1 LLSQLAQRSYIL
13 EKEMAITASLVKEL
27 RERTG
32 AGMMEC
38 KKALVETNGDIETA
52 IDNMRKS
59 GAAKAEKKA
68 GRIAAEGVII
78 TKSSD
83 DGKIA
88 AIVEVNSETDFV
100 ARDESFKE
108 FANNV
113 VDAALTNKTT
123 DVADLN
129 AVVLASGDTV
139 ETARTNLIAK
149 IGENIS
155 VRRVQI
161 VEATDGALASYIHGG
176 RIGVIIALKD
186 GDVELAKDIAMHA
199 AATNPQFVNPEDIS
213 EDVYNREKEIFTA
226 QAQESGKPAEIIEK
240 MIVGRMRKFA
250 AEVSLVGQPF
260 VKDPSMTVSELLKQA
275 NASVTS
281 MVRFEVGEGIE
292 KKEEDFASEVMA
304 QVKGE

>member
-1 LLSQLAQRSYIL
+1 
-13 EKEMAITASLVKEL
+13 MAITASLVKEL

-83 DGKIA
+83 DGKVA

-100 ARDESFKE
+100 ARDENFKE

-113 VDAALTNKTT
+113 VDAALANKTT
-123 DVADLN
+123 DVAALN

-139 ETARTNLIAK
+139 EAARTNLVAK

-260 VKDPSMTVSELLKQA
+260 VKDPSITVSELLKQA

>member
-1 LLSQLAQRSYIL
+1 
-13 EKEMAITASLVKEL
+13 MAITAALVKEL

-68 GRIAAEGVII
+68 GRIAADGLIVA
-78 TKSSD
+78 KASAD
-83 DGKIA
+83 DKLA

-100 ARDESFKE
+100 ARDESFKA
-108 FANNV
+108 FTQSV
-113 VDAALTNKTT
+113 VDAALETNSN
-123 DVADLN
+123 DVAALT
-129 AVVLASGDTV
+129 AATTASGETI

-149 IGENIS
+149 IGENIG
-155 VRRVQI
+155 VRRVQM
-161 VEATDGALASYIHGG
+161 VNANEGALACYIHGG
-176 RIGVIIALKD
+176 RIGVVVALKN
-186 GDVELAKDIAMHA
+186 GDHELAKDIAMHV
-199 AATNPQFVNPEDIS
+199 AATNPQFVVADDIS

-226 QAQESGKPAEIIEK
+226 QALESGKPAEIVEK

-250 AEVSLVGQPF
+250 AEVCLVGQPF
-260 VKDPSMTVSELLKQA
+260 VKDPSITVGDLLKKA
-275 NASVTS
+275 NAEVTA
-281 MVRFEVGEGIE
+281 MVRLEVGEGIE
-292 KKEEDFASEVMA
+292 KKEDDFAAEVMA

>member
-1 LLSQLAQRSYIL
+1 
-13 EKEMAITASLVKEL
+13 MAITAALVKEL

-68 GRIAAEGVII
+68 GRIAAEGIII

-83 DGKIA
+83 DGKLA

-100 ARDESFKE
+100 ARDENFKA
-108 FANNV
+108 FADQV
-113 VDAALTNKTT
+113 IDAALSNKTSDIDT
-123 DVADLN
+123 LN
-129 AVVLASGDTV
+129 ATTLASGETV
-139 ETARTNLIAK
+139 EAARTNLVAK
-149 IGENIS
+149 IGENIG

-161 VEATDGALASYIHGG
+161 VEASEGVLASYIHGG
-176 RIGVIIALKD
+176 RIGVVAALKA
-186 GDVELAKDIAMHA
+186 GDQDLAKDIAMHA
-199 AATNPQFVNPEDIS
+199 AATNPQFVRPEDIS

-226 QAQESGKPAEIIEK
+226 QAKESGKPAEIIEK

-250 AEVSLVGQPF
+250 AEVSLVGQAF
-260 VKDPSMTVSELLKQA
+260 VKDPSMTVGELLKKA
-275 NASVTS
+275 NADVTS
-281 MVRFEVGEGIE
+281 LVRFEVGEGIE
-292 KKEEDFASEVMA
+292 KKEEDFAAEVMA

>member
-1 LLSQLAQRSYIL
+1 
-13 EKEMAITASLVKEL
+13 MAITASLVKEL

-83 DGKIA
+83 DGKVA

-100 ARDESFKE
+100 ARDENFKE

-113 VDAALTNKTT
+113 VDAALANKTT
-123 DVADLN
+123 DVAALN

-139 ETARTNLIAK
+139 EAARTNLVAK

>member
-1 LLSQLAQRSYIL
+1 MTEFNQL
-13 EKEMAITASLVKEL
+13 ETKMAITASLVKEL

-68 GRIAAEGVII
+68 GRIAAEGII
-78 TKSSD
+78 IAKASE
-83 DGKIA
+83 DGKVA

-100 ARDESFKE
+100 ARDENFTSFSQS
-108 FANNV
+108 V
-113 VDAALTNKTT
+113 VDAALANKTT
-123 DVADLN
+123 DVATLTAITLDN
-129 AVVLASGDTV
+129 GETI

-149 IGENIS
+149 IGENIG

-161 VEATDGALASYIHGG
+161 VEAETALAAYIHGG
-176 RIGVIIALKD
+176 RIGVVVALNG
-186 GDVELAKDIAMHA
+186 GDQELAKDVAMHA
-199 AATNPQFVNPEDIS
+199 AATNPQVISPEDIS
-213 EDVYNREKEIFTA
+213 EDVYNREKDIFTA
-226 QAQESGKPAEIIEK
+226 QATESGKPAEIVEK
-240 MIVGRMRKFA
+240 MIEGRMRKFA
-250 AEVSLVGQPF
+250 AEVSLVGQSF
-260 VKDPSMTVSELLKQA
+260 VKDPSITVGNLLKKA

-281 MVRFEVGEGIE
+281 LVRFEVGEGIE
-292 KKEEDFASEVMA
+292 KKQDDFAAEVMA